1 LFFVLSY
8 LWLELIFDVP
18 DVYFMEGIVVDGK
31 EVPKIC
37 TAPNNLVGEVLEGA
51 GEALVTY
58 LRG

>member
-1 LFFVLSY
+1 
-8 LWLELIFDVP
+8 
-18 DVYFMEGIVVDGK
+18 MEGIVVDGK